1 MTDTSSLPTVTIL
14 GAGYVGLTTAAL
26 LAHSGYKVYA
36 IEPNP
41 ERLKIIQS
49 GRSFF
54 FEEGLD
60 VIIKAAQEAGNFI
73 ATDSYADSI
82 PHSSVVFSCVG
93 TPDNPDGSSNLTYV
107 FSAAKEAGKL
117 MNPGTVY
124 VQKSTVPV
132 GTGRK
137 VEEEFKKLNKDIS
150 YISNPEFL
158 REGTAVY
165 DTLYFDRV
173 VAGGDNTNAVKQ
185 VLDVYRD
192 LEEHRDTIASLAG
205 VNKNERLG
213 KYISTSLNSAE
224 LIKVTAN
231 AFLALKI
238 SFANSIAKLADAVDA
253 DVVEVMD
260 AVGADERIG
269 RAFLNAGRGY
279 GGGCFPKDVSG
290 LIASGL
296 EYGVDLDIMN
306 AAQQV
311 NASMP
316 GYIIEKLH
324 ATLPREL
331 KGSRVAVLGL
341 AFKAG
346 TSDTRKSPGVS
357 LANTLSRVGA
367 AVTAYDP
374 KANEEAAH
382 DLKRDVRIVQTL
394 EEALESV
401 DAIVLATEWPDLLQ
415 EPDFYTAH
423 TDARIMVD
431 AINRLDK
438 HSYVSAGF
446 QYIGVGR

>member
-1 MTDTSSLPTVTIL
+1 MTEFSTEKIITVL

-26 LAHSGYKVYA
+26 LAHAGYKVYA
-36 IEPNP
+36 IEPNA
-41 ERLKIIQS
+41 ERLKVIQS
-49 GRSFF
+49 GKSFF
-54 FEEGLD
+54 YEDGLD
-60 VIIKAAQEAGNFI
+60 AIIKTALDTGSLI
-73 ATDSYADSI
+73 ATDSYEESV

-107 FSAAKEAGKL
+107 FMAAESAAAL
-117 MNPGTVY
+117 MKPGTLY

-132 GTGRK
+132 GTGQSI
-137 VEEEFKKLNKDIS
+137 EALFKEKGVDAP
-150 YISNPEFL
+150 YVSNPEFL

-165 DTLYFDRV
+165 DTLFFDRV
-173 VAGGDNTNAVKQ
+173 VAGSEHEQAVERILAIYK
-185 VLDVYRD
+185 D
-192 LEEHRDTIASLAG
+192 LEAHRDTIATLASINTVARKG
-205 VNKNERLG
+205 Q
-213 KYISTSLNSAE
+213 YIAASLNSAE

-238 SFANSIAKLADAVDA
+238 SFSNSIAKLADAVDA
-253 DVVEVMD
+253 DIVEVMD

-269 RAFLNAGRGY
+269 RSFLNAGRGY

-296 EYGVDLDIMN
+296 DNGVDLEIMQ

-316 GYIIEKLH
+316 GYILEKLNT
-324 ATLPREL
+324 TLPHEL

-346 TSDTRKSPGVS
+346 TSDTRKSPGVA

-382 DLKRDVRIVQTL
+382 DLKRDVRIADTL
-394 EEALESV
+394 EEALENV

-415 EPDFYTAH
+415 KPDFYTSR
-423 TDARIMVD
+423 TDARIIVD

-438 HSYVSAGF
+438 HSYASAGF